1 MTKNIRV
8 RYSFSAGV
16 NDDAEVTLDRLKA
29 ILEMALSI
37 TGDEIEWS
45 TIVSMTTEEI
55 L

>member
-8 RYSFSAGV
+8 RYSFTAGA
-16 NDDAEVTLDRLKA
+16 NEGIEIILNRLKA